1 MSIKAGKS
9 RASSGGGSTN
19 RALRASASRRP
30 SARAYRSGLQ
40 ARLSS
45 PAGESRKWNQA
56 QHSHRIRQGE
66 SIAAK
71 PSDRAHRQAWE
82 RRRLLSRFS
91 PALSVCFKLLFFE
104 AETSGLRLLSRGYAT
119 NPREQGSSIPPG
131 GGGGGLRLSECL
143 LVPLSC
149 LELREACSSRVTPSH
164 WDPGTLRSGH
174 EQPCGLQGPV
184 QDEDAG
190 SLFKII
196 RNFKAATAKP
206 STKQR
211 PLCERAGPMP
221 TKQALGAPR
230 PLG

>member
-1 MSIKAGKS
+1 MPGGKH
-9 RASSGGGSTN
+9 SGQNPQTGHTGRRGSD
-19 RALRASASRRP
+19 
-30 SARAYRSGLQ
+30 
-40 ARLSS
+40 
-45 PAGESRKWNQA
+45 
-56 QHSHRIRQGE
+56 
-66 SIAAK
+66 AA
-71 PSDRAHRQAWE
+71 
-82 RRRLLSRFS
+82 FS
-91 PALSVCFKLLFFE
+91 PAFRLHSASV
-104 AETSGLRLLSRGYAT
+104 
-119 NPREQGSSIPPG
+119 SS
-131 GGGGGLRLSECL
+131 C
-143 LVPLSC
+143 
-149 LELREACSSRVTPSH
+149 CSSRQKLQGSACSPEDMQLTRGSRGAPSLPEEAVVASGSLSAFWSPSAAWSSVRPAAHASH